1 MKIRTC
7 FITFNYLLAGLGIS
21 CLILSETF
29 PGSVNKVLIA
39 GLGLCFVL
47 EMKKVIPFSS
57 PPQLHLWKLCLLFV
71 LIFYF
76 LMDLPLLELLA
87 AFLILVLFL
96 RLILKTELNDYLYGY
111 MIAIVCLLIGAIYV
125 RELVFGF
132 LFLSFYLILCWALIL
147 YNLMVERAG
156 SRCPPHKFKH
166 VGEREAV
173 GGSLFGLSAGLVLV
187 SLVLTGVIFVS
198 FPRVGLGFISLGSK
212 SSPISGFSEKV
223 TLGDVGKIK
232 QNQEVVMRVE
242 FTRRGSL
249 YRPRSTILWRGVAL
263 DYFDGRAWSSTMGV
277 NWRYDNRPGGTIGL
291 FSPGAAAEMIR
302 QKVYLEAFDSDIIFT
317 TGLPVAIGGP
327 FRAVTMDQGFVLR
340 TADYRAGPRKYNM
353 VSDISRPRGGFA
365 TPTPFTRDDRLLKR
379 FLQLPELSPEIVR
392 QAKSLARP
400 GDSFTKKA
408 GNILDFFRDGFEYSL
423 EMVKQTNQSSLD
435 EFLFHRKKGH
445 CEYFASAMVILLRLN
460 GVPARMVNGFMGM
473 EWNEWGHYMIV
484 RQQNAH
490 SWVEAFI
497 PGRGW
502 TIYDPTP
509 PDPSAVNLSNSPL
522 SLFMDLMRLNWQR
535 YVIRY
540 SIKDQIKIVRFFSS
554 RGRAVADRFKT
565 LQSIEWRES
574 VQYLKEHPLWVVL
587 AAGMVVFF
595 SLWQRS
601 GWQLGLSRKPP
612 QAMAA
617 VLYKQML
624 RRLEKRGV
632 TKNGRWTP
640 REFLKHLAPLAPE
653 KRRLVEAVTAFYEKC
668 RFGNFPPHPEDRKKM
683 QALIHQL

>member
-7 FITFNYLLAGLGIS
+7 FITFNYLLAALGIS

-29 PGSVNKVLIA
+29 PGNVNMVLIA
-39 GLGLCFVL
+39 GLVLCFVL
-47 EMKKVIPFSS
+47 EMRKVIPFQS
-57 PPQLHLWKLCLLFV
+57 PPRLHLWKLSLLFV

-76 LMDLPLLELLA
+76 LMDLPLLELLVG
-87 AFLILVLFL
+87 FLILILFV

-156 SRCPPHKFKH
+156 SRCPPHKFKN
-166 VGEREAV
+166 VGEREMA
-173 GGSLFGLSAGLVLV
+173 GISLFGLSAGLVLV

-198 FPRVGLGFISLGSK
+198 FPRIGLGFISLGSD

-232 QNQEVVMRVE
+232 QNHEVVMRVE
-242 FTRRGSL
+242 FTRRGKP
-249 YRPRSTILWRGVAL
+249 YRPRSVVLWRGVAL
-263 DYFDGRAWSSTMGV
+263 DRFDGRAWSSTMAV
-277 NWRYDNRPGGTIGL
+277 DWRYDNRPGRKINL
-291 FSPGAAAEMIR
+291 FAPGRSSELIR
-302 QKVYLEAFDSDIIFT
+302 QKVYMEAFDSDIIFT
-317 TGLPVAIGGP
+317 YGLPVAIDGP
-327 FRAVTMDQGFVLR
+327 FRALKMDQGFVLR
-340 TADYRAGPRKYNM
+340 TVDYRAGPRKYNM
-353 VSDISRPRGGFA
+353 ISDISRAQAGFA
-365 TPTPFTRDDRLLKR
+365 TPEPFTHNEKLLKR
-379 FLQLPELSPEIVR
+379 FLQLPELSPEIIR

-400 GDSFTKKA
+400 GDSFTQKA
-408 GNILDFFRDGFEYSL
+408 DNILDYFRDGFEYSL
-423 EMVKQTNQSSLD
+423 EMVKQTNKSSLD
-435 EFLFHRKKGH
+435 EFLFQRKRGH

-473 EWNEWGHYMIV
+473 EWNEWGNYMIV
-484 RQQNAH
+484 REQNAH

-497 PGRGW
+497 PGQGW
-502 TIYDPTP
+502 TVYDPTP
-509 PDPSAVNLSNSPL
+509 PDPSMATLLNGPL

-565 LQSIEWRES
+565 LRSFEWRES
-574 VQYLKEHPLWVVL
+574 IQYLKQHPVWILL
-587 AAGMVVFF
+587 AAGIIIVF
-595 SLWQRS
+595 SLWQRN
-601 GWQLGLSRKPP
+601 GWWLGLSRKPP
-612 QAMAA
+612 QALA
-617 VLYKQML
+617 VILYKKML

-632 TKNGRWTP
+632 PKSGRWTP
-640 REFLKHLAPLAPE
+640 REFLNHLSPLAPE
-653 KRRLVEAVTAFYEKC
+653 KRRLVETVTAFYEKC
-668 RFGNFPPHPEDRKKM
+668 RFGNAPPRPKDREKI